1 MAVAAPGSAFAGWSG
16 AGCSGTVPLCAVVV
30 SANQSLT
37 AIFTATGPV
46 PMSSLSVQRIGSGSG
61 TVTSAQGGI
70 NCGNTCT
77 AAFPTA
83 SSVTLTARPAGW
95 RINLRWLGWRLH
107 GRWALHGHHEQRS
120 DGHCAV
126 RPGAGSGHLD
136 CEYIGA
142 RGGRVTSLPI
152 GISCGDIC

>member
-1 MAVAAPGSAFAGWSG
+1 
-16 AGCSGTVPLCAVVV
+16 
-30 SANQSLT
+30 
-37 AIFTATGPV
+37 
-46 PMSSLSVQRIGSGSG
+46 
-61 TVTSAQGGI
+61 VTSAQGGI

-136 CEYIGA
+136 CEYTGA
-142 RGGRVTSLPI
+142 RGWQGKRVFRSALAAAIYARRPSRETPWSPWRQRQMIFLSLTLI
-152 GISCGDIC
+152 